1 MREESVGR
9 VPPAKD
15 RLVVCQDHQA
25 AADPIPSIQRERG
38 MSFREWVD
46 VARAQVG
53 MDEWPLWER
62 PRARAI
68 AHDMCLIMADV
79 YRAPAGMLVRIDGEE
94 MTAGMV
100 AEVYRELTSDHI
112 REAAEQVAKRAGN
125 VRNVKPYLRSV
136 LYNVVLGF
144 ETAAVRD
151 LDNMMPLG

>member
-1 MREESVGR
+1 
-9 VPPAKD
+9 
-15 RLVVCQDHQA
+15 
-25 AADPIPSIQRERG
+25 
-38 MSFREWVD
+38 MSFREWVG

-53 MDEWPLWER
+53 MDEWPLWDR

-100 AEVYRELTSDHI
+100 AEVYRELTPDHI

-125 VRNVKPYLRSV
+125 VRNVKPYLRSA

-151 LDNMMPLG
+151 IDNMMPLG

>member
-9 VPPAKD
+9 VTPAKD
-15 RLVVCQDHQA
+15 RLDACQDHQA
-25 AADPIPSIQRERG
+25 AADPIPSIQWERG

-46 VARAQVG
+46 VARAQVD
-53 MDEWPLWER
+53 MDEWPLWDR

-112 REAAEQVAKRAGN
+112 REAAEQVAKRVGN

-151 LDNMMPLG
+151 LDNMMPPR